1 MKVMITGAGG
11 NLGGK
16 LAAHL
21 HASDWCTGI
30 VGVDVRPIA
39 TAGKFRA
46 VVADLRDPS
55 DRRWTDLVPEVN
67 AIVHFAAQNAAP
79 DSNWLEATQS
89 FDMTLNLLEQAGR
102 GECRF
107 IFASSNHAM
116 GGYKDAPLPPDGK
129 ISGAT
134 PPIAG
139 TRMFDGYEH
148 KIPGAYG
155 STKLLGE
162 RAVIARAAGTGG
174 RLSGV
179 NIRIGWVQPGDNR
192 PDTIGPHGGGSRK
205 GPDMP
210 DAEDAARSLKWF
222 RNMWLSNRDFLQL
235 LEKAIRS
242 PASSWSAPAI
252 TVSGMSN
259 NSGMAWDLT
268 AGQEFLG
275 YQPVD
280 DAWAELGR
288 SS

>member
-1 MKVMITGAGG
+1 MITGAGG

-16 LAAHL
+16 LAAFL
-21 HASDWCTGI
+21 QAADWCTGI
-30 VGVDVRPIA
+30 IGIDVKPIA
-39 TAGKFRA
+39 ASGKYHA
-46 VVADLRDPS
+46 VVADLRDPN
-55 DRRWTDLVPEVN
+55 DRRWTDLVPDADAV
-67 AIVHFAAQNAAP
+67 VHFAAQNPAP

-148 KIPGAYG
+148 KTPSAYG

-179 NIRIGWVQPGDNR
+179 NVRIGWIQAGENR
-192 PDTIGPHGGGSRK
+192 PDTIGPHGAGRRI
-205 GPDMP
+205 GPGLP
-210 DAEDAARSLKWF
+210 DAEDAARSLTWF

-235 LEKAIRS
+235 MEKAIRS
-242 PASSWSAPAI
+242 PAANWPAPAI

-259 NSGMAWDLT
+259 NRGMAWDLSD
-268 AGQEFLG
+268 GSRLLG
-275 YQPVD
+275 YDPVD
-280 DAWAELGR
+280 DAWSALTE
-288 SS
+288 